1 MSESGSPERMRDHW
15 WWRPG
20 WHTGRSMY
28 TWHVTFDD
36 QPQLHE
42 LVRSYQTALA
52 LLPGLDL
59 IPVRWLHLTIQGI
72 AFTDEVSLQD
82 IADIAEAARKRL
94 ATQQPVSLS
103 VDPALVDPEAILLQV
118 SPAGALDPVRAG
130 VRAAIADLRGAT
142 RVPESDH
149 WTPHISIGYSNS
161 DGPAAPYA
169 KALNTVRHTPADLT
183 VSVVHLIELSRDTHL
198 YKWTTKAEILL
209 SG

>member
-1 MSESGSPERMRDHW
+1 MNESDSPEPMRDHW

-20 WHTGRSMY
+20 WRTGRSMY
-28 TWHVTFDD
+28 TWHVIFDD

-42 LVRSYQTALA
+42 LVGSYQTALA
-52 LLPGLDL
+52 PLPGLDL
-59 IPVRWLHLTIQGI
+59 IPVRWLHLTMQGI
-72 AFTDEVSLQD
+72 AFTDEVNLQD

-94 ATQQPVSLS
+94 ATQQPVPLS
-103 VDPALVDPEAILLQV
+103 VGPAFVDPEAILLQV

-130 VRAAIADLRGAT
+130 VRAAIADVRGAA
-142 RVPESDH
+142 RVPETGH

-169 KALNTVRHTPADLT
+169 KALNTVTRTPADLT
-183 VSVVHLIELSRDTHL
+183 VSAVHLIELSRDTHL
-198 YKWTTKAEILL
+198 YQWATKAEILL